1 MSAEGSIMSGLQRIS
16 RAAIIINIMGRVVCN
31 TETTLSRENLNYIR
45 YLRWKCQIKFILA
58 RKGGKLL
65 KR

>member
-1 MSAEGSIMSGLQRIS
+1 MSGLQRIS

-45 YLRWKCQIKFILA
+45 YLR
-58 RKGGKLL
+58 
-65 KR
+65 